1 MYKILNFFM
10 VFVIIIFIFTVFKY
24 YSSNKNMSI
33 KKYNRQNIDQIL
45 KEKIS
50 DLPVLLNDT
59 NNIIQFNDSF
69 EDEIYGKKK
78 RSFWNLLKNK

>member
-1 MYKILNFFM
+1 
-10 VFVIIIFIFTVFKY
+10 
-24 YSSNKNMSI
+24 MSI

-69 EDEIYGKKK
+69 EDEIEDKKK

>member
-1 MYKILNFFM
+1 
-10 VFVIIIFIFTVFKY
+10 
-24 YSSNKNMSI
+24 MSI

-69 EDEIYGKKK
+69 EDEIDDKKK

>member
-10 VFVIIIFIFTVFKY
+10 IFVIIIFIFTVFKY

-69 EDEIYGKKK
+69 EDEIDDKKK

>member
-1 MYKILNFFM
+1 
-10 VFVIIIFIFTVFKY
+10 
-24 YSSNKNMSI
+24 MSI

-69 EDEIYGKKK
+69 EDEIKDKKK

>member
-10 VFVIIIFIFTVFKY
+10 IFVIIIFIFTVFKY
-24 YSSNKNMSI
+24 YSSNENMSI

-45 KEKIS
+45 KEKIFN
-50 DLPVLLNDT
+50 LPILLNDT

-69 EDEIYGKKK
+69 EDEIDDKKK

>member
-10 VFVIIIFIFTVFKY
+10 IFVIIIFIFTVFKY
-24 YSSNKNMSI
+24 YSSNQNMSI

-45 KEKIS
+45 KEKIFN
-50 DLPVLLNDT
+50 LPILLNDT

-69 EDEIYGKKK
+69 EDEIDDKKK